1 MTAQPKL
8 SRMKP
13 MNITTK
19 GLITFWIFSLAS
31 GRFSGT
37 FFDDFSNSAKS
48 KETWDVIHRNVC

>member
-1 MTAQPKL
+1 
-8 SRMKP
+8 

-31 GRFSGT
+31 VGFSGT